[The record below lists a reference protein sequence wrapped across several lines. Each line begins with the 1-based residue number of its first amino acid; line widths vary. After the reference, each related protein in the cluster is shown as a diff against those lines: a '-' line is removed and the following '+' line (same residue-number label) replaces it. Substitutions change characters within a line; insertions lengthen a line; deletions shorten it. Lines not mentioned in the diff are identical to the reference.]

1 MATAALAGI
10 GLGALHAVTGPDHVL
25 SLAPEVVARPRGAW
39 RSGLSWGAGHA
50 LGTTAWL
57 ALAAMAVSIV
67 EAAWL
72 PVHSHRIAG
81 AALAAMGAVAIAR
94 TLRRRDAATASRST
108 RGSFVIGAV
117 HGLTGAAALLV
128 LLPAAAAEGFAR
140 LGWIAGFGAGS
151 TLAMA
156 ALTASI
162 AAAGRRI
169 PAAALR
175 LAPLIAGSASVV
187 VGALWAA
194 TG

>member
-1 MATAALAGI
+1 MATAALAGM

-25 SLAPEVVARPRGAW
+25 ALAPEVVARPRDAW

-50 LGTTAWL
+50 LGTAAWL
-57 ALAAMAVSIV
+57 ALAALAASVV
-67 EAAWL
+67 EATWVSAL
-72 PVHSHRIAG
+72 SERIAG

-94 TLRRRDAATASRST
+94 ALRRREAAEASKPT
-108 RGSFVIGAV
+108 RGSFVMGTI
-117 HGLTGAAALLV
+117 HGLTGAAAILV
-128 LLPAAAAEGFAR
+128 LLPVAAAEGFAR

-156 ALTASI
+156 ALTASLS
-162 AAAGRRI
+162 AAGRRI

-175 LAPLIAGSASVV
+175 IAPLVAGSTSVA
-187 VGALWAA
+187 VGGLWAA